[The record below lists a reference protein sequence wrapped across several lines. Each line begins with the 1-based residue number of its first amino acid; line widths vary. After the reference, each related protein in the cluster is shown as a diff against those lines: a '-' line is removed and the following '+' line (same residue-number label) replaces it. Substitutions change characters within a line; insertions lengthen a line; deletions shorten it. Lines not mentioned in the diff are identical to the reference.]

1 MPAYR
6 TIREAILQGKKS
18 IESHEPRNGKKECVC
33 VSHTSCSESKR
44 AQHQSNKGTHA
55 KATFSTI
62 KCQGVCPLV

>member
-33 VSHTSCSESKR
+33 VCHTHLAQNQSELNINLTRVPMPK
-44 AQHQSNKGTHA
+44 
-55 KATFSTI
+55 
-62 KCQGVCPLV
+62 PLSQQ